1 MKFSRLSLCKGLVG
15 ACVLGLLVVAG
26 STQRVDAQGGGQGGY
41 ITEAAARLT
50 KLVEQANK
58 DGYKLQD
65 NSFSIGGG
73 WLKQSASDWIPL
85 YTVQL
90 NGGTKYRFLAS
101 GDKDAKDV
109 DIEIQDAKGKTVAA
123 DVDTAADAKVDF
135 APKETGRY
143 LVRIRLYDSKDNLP
157 CVCLGIVMSK

>member
-1 MKFSRLSLCKGLVG
+1 MKYSRLSLCKGLVG
-15 ACVLGLLVVAG
+15 ACVLGLLAVAG
-26 STQRVDAQGGGQGGY
+26 STQRVDAQGGQGSY

-50 KLVEQANK
+50 KLVEQGNK

-73 WLKQSASDWIPL
+73 WLKKSETDWIPL

-101 GDKDAKDV
+101 GDQDAKDV
-109 DIEIQDAKGKTVAA
+109 DIEIQDANGKTVAA
-123 DVDTAADAKVDF
+123 DVDTAADARVDF
-135 APKETGRY
+135 APKANGRY